1 MSRVLYMALIVNDT
15 KLQNQATVLQA
26 ASLVDGELG
35 KRLREAIYKEM
46 AAARSRIVKDIK
58 FKNGDPRG
66 TAHAVKRYVASKYL
80 GGIVSILNGKEASGS
95 SSYEAPRTLREG
107 QRGGNRRKRSDRTNT
122 ILHYLPVDR
131 GFILRFVN
139 SGTYKSNP
147 RTVAFK
153 QNDKRKIDKWNKH
166 PNTGGRGAIAPR
178 NFFGINGQP
187 EVDKALQNLAKIID
201 EEFEKL
207 FKE

>member
-1 MSRVLYMALIVNDT
+1 MALIIDDRQI
-15 KLQNQATVLQA
+15 QNQATVLQA

-35 KRLREAIYKEM
+35 KRLRESIYKEM
-46 AAARSRIVKDIK
+46 AAARSRIVKNIK

-80 GGIVSILNGKEASGS
+80 GGVISILDGRTIGEGKST
-95 SSYEAPRTLREG
+95 YEAPRKLQPK
-107 QRGGNRRKRSDRTNT
+107 QRGGNRMERSDRTQS
-122 ILHYLPVDR
+122 ILDYPPQQR

-139 SGTYKSNP
+139 SGTKVRYAGHGRNG
-147 RTVAFK
+147 RTQAQYEKFILD
-153 QNDKRKIDKWNKH
+153 NGRSGH
-166 PNTGGRGAIAPR
+166 RGAIAPR